1 MKRLADPDVYSD
13 EVLERFEDP
22 PGAGWFDAP
31 EHSGCATSAVRNATI
46 CLALRVQAG
55 RVEEARFRATGCPH
69 TIALASKACETLP
82 GRELASLAEFDATAL
97 VEALPVPANK
107 LDLKILVEDAVHAA
121 SQK

>member
-13 EVLERFEDP
+13 EVLERFEDL

-31 EHSGCATSAVRNATI
+31 DYSGCASSSARNATI

-55 RVEEARFRATGCPH
+55 RVEEARFRARGCPH
-69 TIALASKACETLP
+69 AIALASKACEVLE
-82 GRELASLAEFDATAL
+82 GQEIAGLAEFDATAL
-97 VEALPVPANK
+97 VEALPVPASK
-107 LDLKILVEDAVHAA
+107 LDLKILIEDAVRAA